1 MQYPINDEMLRYDEQ
16 INSNNFD
23 AFNLHSL
30 TKKNSLYFMLQYM
43 YQKFNFA
50 DQLNINSQKYVKFSL
65 RLQQAYRENPYHSSI
80 HAADVV

>member
-1 MQYPINDEMLRYDEQ
+1 MQYPINEEMLKYDEQ

-50 DQLNINSQKYVKFSL
+50 DQLNMNSQKFVKFSL